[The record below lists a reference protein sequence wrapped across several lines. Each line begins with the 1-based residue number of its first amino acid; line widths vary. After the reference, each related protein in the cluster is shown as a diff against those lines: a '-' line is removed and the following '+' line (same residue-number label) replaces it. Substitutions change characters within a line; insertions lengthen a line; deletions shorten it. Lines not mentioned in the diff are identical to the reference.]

1 MATTSALLAQ
11 ATDSGLGG
19 WWVGTGIGV
28 LVVLIVAA
36 VVITIILLARRI
48 GRQAGMAIDALDAA
62 EENTRGLWDVG
73 TTNEHALAVLEG
85 AVRARE
91 AVEAL

>member
-1 MATTSALLAQ
+1 MATSHAVLAQ
-11 ATDSGLGG
+11 AADSGLGG
-19 WWVGTGIGV
+19 WWLGTGIGV
-28 LVVLIVAA
+28 VVVLIVAV
-36 VVITIILLARRI
+36 VVITIIMLAKRI

-73 TTNEHALAVLEG
+73 TTNQHALAVLEG
-85 AVRARE
+85 AIRARE